1 MNDSRQ
7 PPFRPEKHCCLDGSV
22 LHALSAPGMAI
33 AGFLL
38 LGSFL
43 IGCDRQ
49 DTPKLSQER
58 RTAVADTVRSLI
70 RTAPFPDPAPYLQLF
85 AKDAPFYTEGARFS
99 RAEHEK
105 RVHKMVEASSA
116 KNIELNTD
124 PEVDVLGPRSAV
136 ASMLLRGQ
144 VTDTAGERR
153 KISGGAITFVFQLR
167 DGEWKVVQA
176 HESSAPGQ
184 SP

>member
-1 MNDSRQ
+1 MNDFRQ
-7 PPFRPEKHCCLDGSV
+7 PPFRPEKHCYSDGSV
-22 LHALSAPGMAI
+22 LHALSVRGVAI

-49 DTPKLSQER
+49 DTPELSQER

-70 RTAPFPDPAPYLQLF
+70 RTSPFPDPAPYLQLF
-85 AKDAPFYTEGARFS
+85 GKDAPFYTEGARLS

-105 RVHKMVEASSA
+105 GVHEEAETSSP
-116 KNIELNTD
+116 KNLEFTKTE

-136 ASMLLRGQ
+136 ASMLIRGQ
-144 VTDTAGERR
+144 VTDSAGERR
-153 KISGGAITFVFQLR
+153 KISGAITLVFQLR

-176 HESSAPGQ
+176 HESSAP
-184 SP
+184 